1 MGVHKL
7 TTNDLEALGRW
18 KSKVNDPSSCP
29 EYMVRTAKSKRTTKT
44 KTTTK
49 SSKASKASA
58 KKREEIQEVEEP
70 THSEEMV
77 S

>member
-1 MGVHKL
+1 M

-29 EYMVRTAKSKRTTKT
+29 EYMVRTTKSKRTTKT
-44 KTTTK
+44 KTTTAAATKK
-49 SSKASKASA
+49 SSKASA

>member
-44 KTTTK
+44 TKATTTK
-49 SSKASKASA
+49 SSKASA
-58 KKREEIQEVEEP
+58 KKREETREVEET